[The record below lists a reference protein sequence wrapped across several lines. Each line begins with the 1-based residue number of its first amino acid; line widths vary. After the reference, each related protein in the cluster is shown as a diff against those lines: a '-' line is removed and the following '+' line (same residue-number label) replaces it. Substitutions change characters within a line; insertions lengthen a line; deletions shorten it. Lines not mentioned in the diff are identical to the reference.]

1 MLINLSSFLLKTI
14 QNIPRKEIKY
24 HSMCLD
30 CTWYLYQYLLP
41 CLLYS
46 VWVTMV
52 GTPATKESSYH
63 FALSLQN
70 ILPMATPLN
79 LFRLCSNPS
88 LPYWFLLTVYLKGS
102 FSLHLHHDLISWCL
116 CFFTLG
122 STSYVFVTLLTI
134 NYCEYFLMV
143 GIFSPCSPHYPQTE
157 QSMEYKRSS
166 INIY

>member
-52 GTPATKESSYH
+52 DTPATKESSYH

-116 CFFTLG
+116 YF
-122 STSYVFVTLLTI
+122 VFVHLVLPHMYLLPYWLSTTVSISWWWGFFLPVHHTI
-134 NYCEYFLMV
+134 PRLSNLW
-143 GIFSPCSPHYPQTE
+143 
-157 QSMEYKRSS
+157 
-166 INIY
+166 NIKGAQ